1 MVVTVGVAC
10 VMWTGFLTEV
20 ARHTRYGS
28 SDNANALLAGREMV
42 RGNPLLRGWVL
53 PPDSYWLLD
62 LPILGL
68 ASVVFGMREILLH
81 AVPAALTVGTVVT
94 GTWVA
99 GMDRPDRRRW
109 VAAGVLALVIG
120 LPHRYLSF
128 FILQGPHHLATT
140 LFCLG
145 AFGLLAKARL
155 GSARWAAAVALLA
168 MAVFSDAIAVAIG
181 VGPVVG
187 AGVVDALRRRRVS
200 ALATPVS
207 AAAAAMAGSFAL
219 RGLVAVAGGFALE
232 PTLDYFPLWR
242 NNLRAAPGVLE
253 SLVGAGTKAG
263 LSPFPAAVHAL
274 VGGLIVFA
282 AVVTLARLG
291 IDVVRS
297 RPETGGVAGRPA
309 GWTTGD
315 AGGGVPSRFR
325 GWRERPGAAWGDGVL
340 LLGALAGIVT
350 FALLTPPAAARASA
364 RYLLP
369 ALVFGAVLAARRAQE
384 VALRLA
390 AWPVV
395 AAGLALGAVY
405 MTAPL
410 QAVRA
415 PEPANPSEGVVRW
428 LRSQRLDRGYGQ
440 YWVAGITT
448 VTSGGA
454 VVVRPVQPADQG
466 LQPHVG
472 FASTRWFD
480 AGTDRH
486 PFLFLILQPAD
497 DGGVDETRAAT
508 TFGPPESEQTIGPYR
523 VLVWNHDLRPMLPRA
538 VNPWSSGRG

>member
-1 MVVTVGVAC
+1 
-10 VMWTGFLTEV
+10 MWTGFLTEV

-42 RGNPLLRGWVL
+42 RGNPFLRGWVL

-68 ASVVFGMREILLH
+68 ASVVFGMREVLLH
-81 AVPAALTVGTVVT
+81 AVPAALTVGAVVA
-94 GTWVA
+94 GVWVA
-99 GMDRPDRRRW
+99 GIDRPGRRRW

-140 LFCLG
+140 LFCLV
-145 AFGLLAKARL
+145 AFGLLSKARL
-155 GSARWAAAVALLA
+155 GSVRWAAAVSLLA

-181 VGPVVG
+181 VAPVVG
-187 AGVVDALRRRRVS
+187 AGVVDARRRRRVS
-200 ALATPVS
+200 ALATPL
-207 AAAAAMAGSFAL
+207 AAGVAAMAGSVAL

-242 NNLRAAPGVLE
+242 TNLRAAPGVLE
-253 SLVGAGTKAG
+253 SLVGAGANTG

-274 VGGLIVFA
+274 VAGLIMVLA
-282 AVVTLARLG
+282 LVTLIRLVV
-291 IDVVRS
+291 DVVRP
-297 RPETGGVAGRPA
+297 RPENEGVRSES
-309 GWTTGD
+309 T
-315 AGGGVPSRFR
+315 
-325 GWRERPGAAWGDGVL
+325 GWRERPGAGWGDAAL
-340 LLGALAGIVT
+340 LLGAVAGIVV

-369 ALVFGAVLAARRAQE
+369 VLVFGAVLAARRAQE
-384 VALRLA
+384 VAQRLP

-395 AAGLALGAVY
+395 AVGLALGAVY

-415 PEPANPSEGVVRW
+415 PEPVNPSEGVVRW

-486 PFLFLILQPAD
+486 PFRFVILQPAD

-523 VLVWNHDLRPMLPRA
+523 VLVWDHDLRPMLPRA
-538 VNPWSSGRG
+538 VNPWSSARG